1 MKSFKKTPL
10 NIQDFVFFKELNG
23 NLAFGTITKV
33 IGSMA
38 TLSMFDDPVVP
49 SQILMSLDD
58 LFKVDDF
65 IAYTNT
71 LLSPLPVGINVS
83 SPPPPP
89 SKSSDCTC
97 NIMSNSESNK
107 YFHDETCPRYV
118 SV

>member
-23 NLAFGTITKV
+23 SLAFGTVTKI

-38 TLSMFDDPVVP
+38 TLSLFDDPSVP

-65 IAYTNT
+65 IAHANT
-71 LLSPLPVGINVS
+71 LLSPLPVGINV
-83 SPPPPP
+83 PPPIP
-89 SKSSDCTC
+89 SRSNDCTC